1 MDETIIVL
9 VSDKDDSKHGE
20 ISILDDPQK
29 AERLVETL
37 LEAGFDES
45 RIRVFNGRSSE
56 FQISH
61 RPVVALVDGSSEGTR
76 RPAAEVK
83 SREGK
88 AEEPAAAVES
98 RDDKVEEPAAQAE
111 RREGKAEEPAAQA
124 ERREG
129 KAEEP
134 AAEGESR
141 EGKAEEPAAQAE
153 RREGKAEVAVAQS
166 RIQEPPEDEMTEKE
180 EAPATAEIAAPVRF
194 SSLFRSA

>member
-1 MDETIIVL
+1 MNETIIVL

-56 FQISH
+56 FEVNH

-76 RPAAEVK
+76 RPVAEGK

-88 AEEPAAAVES
+88 AEEPAATVES
-98 RDDKVEEPAAQAE
+98 RDEKVEGPAAQAE
-111 RREGKAEEPAAQA
+111 GREGKAEERA
-124 ERREG
+124 
-129 KAEEP
+129 
-134 AAEGESR
+134 
-141 EGKAEEPAAQAE
+141 
-153 RREGKAEVAVAQS
+153 AEVAVAQS
-166 RIQEPPEDEMTEKE
+166 RIKEPPEDEMVEEE
-180 EAPATAEIAAPVRF
+180 EAPAAAEIAAPVRF

>member
-9 VSDKDDSKHGE
+9 VSDKDDSEHGE

-37 LEAGFDES
+37 LEAGFEES

-56 FQISH
+56 FAVNH

-76 RPAAEVK
+76 RPAAEGK

-98 RDDKVEEPAAQAE
+98 RDDKVEEPAAVAE
-111 RREGKAEEPAAQA
+111 RREGKAEERA
-124 ERREG
+124 
-129 KAEEP
+129 
-134 AAEGESR
+134 
-141 EGKAEEPAAQAE
+141 
-153 RREGKAEVAVAQS
+153 AEVAVAQS
-166 RIQEPPEDEMTEKE
+166 RIQEPPEDEMTEEE

>member
-45 RIRVFNGRSSE
+45 RIRVFNGRSNE

-76 RPAAEVK
+76 RPAAQVK

-88 AEEPAAAVES
+88 AEEPVVTVES
-98 RDDKVEEPAAQAE
+98 RDA
-111 RREGKAEEPAAQA
+111 KAEEPAAQA

-129 KAEEP
+129 KAEER
-134 AAEGESR
+134 AAD
-141 EGKAEEPAAQAE
+141 
-153 RREGKAEVAVAQS
+153 VTVAQS
-166 RIQEPPEDEMTEKE
+166 RIQEPPDDETTEE
-180 EAPATAEIAAPVRF
+180 AEAPATAEIAAPVRF
-194 SSLFRSA
+194 SPLFRSA

>member
-61 RPVVALVDGSSEGTR
+61 RPVVALVDGSGEGTR
-76 RPAAEVK
+76 RPAAEGK

-88 AEEPAAAVES
+88 AEEPAAQ
-98 RDDKVEEPAAQAE
+98 K
-111 RREGKAEEPAAQA
+111 
-124 ERREG
+124 
-129 KAEEP
+129 
-134 AAEGESR
+134 
-141 EGKAEEPAAQAE
+141 E

-166 RIQEPPEDEMTEKE
+166 RIQEPPDDEMTEEE
-180 EAPATAEIAAPVRF
+180 EAPATAEVADTVRF

>member
-56 FQISH
+56 FEVNH
-61 RPVVALVDGSSEGTR
+61 RPVVALADGSSEGTR
-76 RPAAEVK
+76 RSAAVGK

-88 AEEPAAAVES
+88 AGEPAATVES
-98 RDDKVEEPAAQAE
+98 RDDKVEEPAAVAE
-111 RREGKAEEPAAQA
+111 SRDDKVEEPAAVA
-124 ERREG
+124 ESRDD
-129 KAEEP
+129 KVEEP
-134 AAEGESR
+134 AATVETGD
-141 EGKAEEPAAQAE
+141 GKVEARA
-153 RREGKAEVAVAQS
+153 AEVAVAQS
-166 RIQEPPEDEMTEKE
+166 QIQEPPKDEMTEEE
-180 EAPATAEIAAPVRF
+180 EAPATAETAAPVRF
-194 SSLFRSA
+194 SSLFRSS

>member
-37 LEAGFDES
+37 LEAGYDES

-76 RPAAEVK
+76 RPAAEAK

-88 AEEPAAAVES
+88 AEEPADQVEG
-98 RDDKVEEPAAQAE
+98 REGRAEEPVAQAE
-111 RREGKAEEPAAQA
+111 HREDKAEERAAD
-124 ERREG
+124 
-129 KAEEP
+129 
-134 AAEGESR
+134 
-141 EGKAEEPAAQAE
+141 
-153 RREGKAEVAVAQS
+153 VAVAQS
-166 RIQEPPEDEMTEKE
+166 LIQEPPEGEMTDEG
-180 EAPATAEIAAPVRF
+180 EAPATDEVAAPVKF
-194 SSLFRSA
+194 SPLFRSA

>member
-45 RIRVFNGRSSE
+45 RIRVFNGRSSG

-76 RPAAEVK
+76 RPAAEGK

-88 AEEPAAAVES
+88 VEKPAA
-98 RDDKVEEPAAQAE
+98 RAE
-111 RREGKAEEPAAQA
+111 RREGKAEE
-124 ERREG
+124 RV
-129 KAEEP
+129 
-134 AAEGESR
+134 
-141 EGKAEEPAAQAE
+141 
-153 RREGKAEVAVAQS
+153 AEVEVAQS
-166 RIQEPPEDEMTEKE
+166 RIQEPPEDEMTEEE

>member
-37 LEAGFDES
+37 LEAGFDER

-56 FQISH
+56 FQVNH

-76 RPAAEVK
+76 RPAAEGK
-83 SREGK
+83 SRKGK

-98 RDDKVEEPAAQAE
+98 RDDKVEEPTAQAE
-111 RREGKAEEPAAQA
+111 RREGKAEERATEA
-124 ERREG
+124 
-129 KAEEP
+129 
-134 AAEGESR
+134 
-141 EGKAEEPAAQAE
+141 
-153 RREGKAEVAVAQS
+153 AVAQS
-166 RIQEPPEDEMTEKE
+166 RIQEPPADEMTEEE